1 MQIYLYIIL
10 FYKGAYQDIY
20 HMKSPQL
27 KVELKATGTRAC
39 ASLVV
44 QMVKDPPAMQE
55 AQVRSLDGEDNPG
68 EGNGYPL

>member
-1 MQIYLYIIL
+1 MYISSLCEDLFIYYL

-27 KVELKATGTRAC
+27 KVELKVMGTKAY

-44 QMVKDPPAMQE
+44 QMVKDP
-55 AQVRSLDGEDNPG
+55 G
-68 EGNGYPL
+68 

>member
-1 MQIYLYIIL
+1 MYISSLCEDLFIYYL

-27 KVELKATGTRAC
+27 KVELKIMGTKAY

-55 AQVRSLDGEDNPG
+55 GQV
-68 EGNGYPL
+68 